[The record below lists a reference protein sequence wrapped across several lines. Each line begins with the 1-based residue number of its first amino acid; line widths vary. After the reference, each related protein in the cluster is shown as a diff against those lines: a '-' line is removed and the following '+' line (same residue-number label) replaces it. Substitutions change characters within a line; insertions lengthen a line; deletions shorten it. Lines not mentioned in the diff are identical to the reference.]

1 MAYLGRSIDKISNV
15 ETLDNITFDGSSSYS
30 LTKNSVAFVPSAPQN
45 IILSIDG
52 VVQSGNFSISGS
64 TINFGVAV
72 SSSSVCNFIIHL
84 GIGLTNVPSDNS
96 VTKTKTNFVSTG
108 TGYTGTG
115 LDIKGDGSANGRLGL
130 LCSAGTHGVA
140 LESPDHSAGQSYTI
154 KLPDNQIAVN
164 KVIKIKSISGSGN
177 TAIGQAEFA
186 NGGVLQVVSGSY
198 STQFMGNTTSY
209 ADTGLTASIT
219 PSSSSSKILV
229 LVNQSYLL
237 QDSSGGT
244 AGADIRLMRDST
256 AIVGNNQRYQV
267 FIQST
272 GSTNEAA
279 YNRYTMSILDEPST
293 SSSIVYKTQAARY
306 QSGDYIATSPSGWKS
321 TITLMEI
328 AG

>member
-1 MAYLGRSIDKISNV
+1 MAYLGRGIDKISNV

-84 GIGLTNVPSDNS
+84 GIGLTNVPSDSS

-154 KLPDNQIAVN
+154 KLPDNQIAAD

-186 NGGVLQVVSGSY
+186 SAGKILQVSNQVIL
-198 STQFMGNTTSY
+198 STQQTLSSNTYT
-209 ADTGLTASIT
+209 DLTGASINIT
-219 PSSSSSKILV
+219 PSSSSSKILLSV
-229 LVNQSYLL
+229 AIAAKHDDVG
-237 QDSSGGT
+237 SGFG
-244 AGADIRLMRDST
+244 LKFLRDST
-256 AIVGNNQRYQV
+256 GVFTTLNDYAVYSVDGTDRSYSTFQFIDSPSSTNQINYKVQVATYLSREIRFNNAA
-267 FIQST
+267 QST
-272 GSTNEAA
+272 F
-279 YNRYTMSILDEPST
+279 Y
-293 SSSIVYKTQAARY
+293 
-306 QSGDYIATSPSGWKS
+306 
-321 TITLMEI
+321 LMEI